1 MQQAALSRRER
12 QFDMVMRLLRFGR
25 FLVVRLRKSARS
37 ARDFRWLIC
46 SGEIPKQF
54 VSISIMQLM
63 RNWQAQWLSQ
73 NLRLPQNMVLLFFKL
88 ITTTYE
94 WFFRY
99 RERID
104 LSFVCDYQ
112 RDLRENRP
120 FMWNRTDNTL
130 ANMPNMISLQ
140 AWKYRSTFAP
150 VIWKSGDWA

>member
-63 RNWQAQWLSQ
+63 RNCQAQWLSQ

-94 WFFRY
+94 
-99 RERID
+99 
-104 LSFVCDYQ
+104 
-112 RDLRENRP
+112 
-120 FMWNRTDNTL
+120 
-130 ANMPNMISLQ
+130 
-140 AWKYRSTFAP
+140 
-150 VIWKSGDWA
+150 